1 MTIKPFKLERYY
13 TKYEFTAKYSLC
25 NSDCEAMT
33 VGDLLAMEEGAAD
46 KFQNLWLGYTET
58 KGHPELRRDI
68 AGIYGKITDQDLLV
82 CTGAQEPIF
91 LFAQANLAPGDE
103 VIVQSPCYQS
113 LQSVPEGIG
122 CKVLNWMVQYEGN
135 RPTFGLDTLEG
146 MVTDKTKAILLNAPH
161 NPTGFHFTKA
171 EQLAIIEIARKRN
184 IIVFCDE
191 VYRELEHR
199 PEYALPAFAD
209 VYENGVSVG
218 VMSKAYGLPGLRI
231 GWLAT
236 RNKSVLENVAVLKE
250 YTTICNSAPSEFLA
264 GVALRNRQQILQQNL
279 QIIHDNLP
287 RYDRFFEKHGDLFSW
302 YKPNAGPIAFVKMN
316 FGSDDMA
323 FAKRVLNEGGILLL
337 PGGIYDYGGYF
348 RIGFGRKEIPKALEQ
363 FESFVMQNRALELFQ
378 ALNEGIGRG

>member
-13 TKYEFTAKYSLC
+13 TEYEFTSDYSIC

-33 VGDLLAMEEGAAD
+33 VGDLLAMEDGAAD
-46 KFQNLWLGYTET
+46 NFQNLWLGYTET

-68 AGIYGKITDQDLLV
+68 ANIYTDINAEELLV

-91 LFAQANLAPGDE
+91 LFALANLTPGDE

-113 LQSVPEGIG
+113 LQSVPEDIG
-122 CKVLNWMVQYEGN
+122 CKVLNWMVKYEGN
-135 RPTFGLDTLEG
+135 RPTFDLEELEA

-171 EQLAIIEIARKRN
+171 EQLAIVEIARKRN

-191 VYRELEHR
+191 VYRELEHS

-236 RNKSVLENVAVLKE
+236 QNKAVLENVAILKE

-264 GVALRNRQQILQQNL
+264 GVALRNRQPILQRNL

-287 RYDRFFEKHGDLFSW
+287 LYDRFFEQYGDLFSW
-302 YKPNAGPIAFVKMN
+302 HKPTAGPIAFVKMN
-316 FGSDDMA
+316 FDTDDMA
-323 FAKRVLNEGGILLL
+323 FAERVLKEGKILLL
-337 PGGIYDYGGYF
+337 PGGIYDYGGFF
-348 RIGFGRKEIPKALEQ
+348 RIGFGRKEIPEALGK
-363 FESFVMQNRALELFQ
+363 FEEFVKTTMV
-378 ALNEGIGRG
+378 GV